1 MSKRRHDGQ
10 AAVEVV
16 GVALALGIAL
26 LVGWQALV
34 AAHTW
39 QAAQSAARSAA
50 RAGSVGAPVAR
61 AALTVLPDRLA
72 KRARVHTGSGTIE
85 VRVAIPSVVP
95 WIDSLG
101 SVSGAAGVV
110 R

>member
-1 MSKRRHDGQ
+1 M
-10 AAVEVV
+10 
-16 GVALALGIAL
+16 ALALAVAL

-72 KRARVHTGSGTIE
+72 TRARVRMLRGAGAATVE
-85 VRVAIPSVVP
+85 VRIAIPSVVP

-101 SVSGAAGVV
+101 SVSGAAAVA